1 MTMFERLRRER
12 MPSPESDANLL
23 QAARRGNEEA
33 MGALYQR
40 HGSLIYRFALRAGQ
54 DASIAEE
61 VTQEVFL
68 VLLKQ
73 SERFDAGRAALSTW
87 LCGIARR
94 LVWKQLEQRQRQVS
108 LDTDEEWDEIEA
120 PEDDPGLQLTRSE
133 AVNAVRQGIEE
144 LPLPLKEVVILCEF
158 EELRYEDVAL
168 ILDVP
173 IGTVRSRLHRAK
185 ARLAKRLR
193 ELSPSTAKEVHR

>member
-12 MPSPESDANLL
+12 VFDPESDADLL
-23 QAARRGNEEA
+23 YAARRGNEEA
-33 MGALYQR
+33 MGTLYRR
-40 HGSLIYRFALRAGQ
+40 HGSLIYRFALRLGQ

-73 SERFDAGRAALSTW
+73 SERFDSARAALSTW

-94 LVWKQLEQRQRQVS
+94 LVWKQLEQRQRQIS
-108 LDTDEEWDEIEA
+108 LDTGEDWGEIEA
-120 PEDDPGLQLTRSE
+120 LEDDPDLVLSRREVIG
-133 AVNAVRQGIEE
+133 AVRRGIDE
-144 LPLPLKEVVILCEF
+144 LPLPLKEVIVLCEF
-158 EELRYEDVAL
+158 EEMRYEDVAL
-168 ILDVP
+168 ILELP

-185 ARLAKRLR
+185 ARLAQGLQA
-193 ELSPSTAKEVHR
+193 LASSAHKEVKQ